1 MDTILYPVLC
11 YPLRPNHVLGV
22 LVGTDIRVVEPTKAA
37 VCNTILEHLQ
47 RQYKKQN
54 DYPDIDLINPRLKV
68 EPVKIRPVFRQNNG
82 SFPFPQA
89 ITVPVAAVFGENYD
103 DYYECYLPLIGEQF
117 FYYDQRQLV
126 SLLKNTATTHL
137 NDYSPDDLTKLA
149 RYPAPSLELVPLKV
163 NFDRSFSYR
172 KQVYQ
177 VRYETLERLADPYPI
192 PRAQRRQ
199 MSQLPEAAWELEDKV
214 DLLIT
219 KLLQQRAN
227 VLVVGPHG
235 VGKSA
240 VLGQAIRKIHNA
252 GRKHGAQLRFWR
264 IMAQRITASTKYLG
278 EWQGQLEQLILELK
292 ACNGILWVEDF
303 IRLLESGGHGPEDS
317 VAAFLIS
324 YLSRGDLQLVGELTP
339 NQLESLRRLLP
350 GFAELCQVIELKELP
365 EDRILRIFEQ
375 LAKYIRLQ
383 HQVQIDD
390 QSLQLIYRLLSRYSP
405 YEQFPGKGVRF
416 IGQCLNEVL
425 LNQDKVI
432 DKALIIQTLTQ
443 QTGLPSLFLRDDLR
457 LDKQELS
464 AYFSERIIGQEQ
476 AIGQL
481 TDIVKIYKAG
491 LNNPHKPITTLLFAG
506 PTGVGKTASAKAIA
520 NYFFG
525 QGQLKNPLVRI
536 DMSEFQ
542 LPGEI
547 SRLIGDGQQVGQL
560 VKEVRERPFSVL
572 LFDEVE
578 KAHPSVFDALLTV
591 LDEGMLLDAFG
602 RITNFRN
609 SIIILTSNLGASN
622 RKSIGY
628 KQTASSDDAYRSAI
642 QRFFRPEFINRID
655 NLVFFNSLSE
665 ADVAKI
671 LAIELKGIQQR
682 EGIQNRNLQL
692 HYTPSLQKHLLKVG
706 FDEEFG
712 ARPLQRAIEH
722 ELVHPLSK
730 WLIQH
735 PATRHATL
743 TIDRKDGQLHV
754 EVKKR

>member
-1 MDTILYPVLC
+1 MDTIQYAVLC
-11 YPLRPNHVLGV
+11 YPLQANQCLGV
-22 LVGTDIRVVEPTKAA
+22 LVGTDIRVVEADAA
-37 VCNTILEHLQ
+37 TACKTILEHLQ
-47 RQYKKQN
+47 RNYRRHN
-54 DYPDIDLINPRLKV
+54 DYPDVDLIDPRLTIT
-68 EPVKIRPVFRQNNG
+68 EVKIRPVFRQTNG
-82 SFPFPQA
+82 AFPFPET
-89 ITVPVAAVFGENYD
+89 ITVPVAAVHGANYD
-103 DYYECYLPLIGEQF
+103 DYFECYLPLLGEQF
-117 FYYDQRQLV
+117 FYYSQKQLP
-126 SLLKNTATTHL
+126 SLLRNTAVTHL
-137 NDYSPDDLTKLA
+137 NDYSPSDLTKLV
-149 RYPAPSLELVPLKV
+149 RHPKPELKLVPLRV
-163 NFDRSFSYR
+163 NFDRTFSYR
-172 KQVYQ
+172 KTAFQ
-177 VRYETLERLADPYPI
+177 VRYETLERLADPYPL
-192 PRAQRRQ
+192 PRAQRRH

-214 DLLIT
+214 DLLIS

-240 VLGQAIRKIHNA
+240 VLGQAIRKIHA
-252 GRKHGAQLRFWR
+252 ASRKHGANLRFWR
-264 IMAQRITASTKYLG
+264 MMAQRITSSTKYLG
-278 EWQGQLEQLILELK
+278 EWQGQLEQMILELQS
-292 ACNGILWVEDF
+292 CNGILWVEDF
-303 IRLLESGGHGPEDS
+303 IRLVESGGQGPEDS

-324 YLSRGDLQLVGELTP
+324 YLSRGDIQLIGELTP
-339 NQLESLRRLLP
+339 PQLESLRRLLP
-350 GFAELCQVIELKELP
+350 GFAELCQIIELKELP

-375 LAKYIRLQ
+375 LAKYIKQQ
-383 HQVQIDD
+383 HQVDIPSSSQ
-390 QSLQLIYRLLSRYSP
+390 QLIYRLLSRYYP

-416 IGQCLNEVL
+416 LGQCLNEVL
-425 LNQDKVI
+425 LNKASVI

-443 QTGLPSLFLRDDLR
+443 QTGLPALFLRDDQR
-457 LDKQELS
+457 LDKSELS
-464 AYFSERIIGQEQ
+464 TYFNKRIIGQDA

-622 RKSIGY
+622 RKSIGF
-628 KQTASSDDAYRSAI
+628 KQTTSSDDTYRAAI
-642 QRFFRPEFINRID
+642 QRYFRPEFINRID
-655 NLVFFNSLSE
+655 NMVFFNALSQE
-665 ADVAKI
+665 DIALI
-671 LAIELKGIQQR
+671 LDIELQGIQKR
-682 EGIQNRNLQL
+682 EGIINRNLTL
-692 HYTPSLQKHLLKVG
+692 NFGDALRSHLLSVG
-706 FDEEFG
+706 FDEEYG
-712 ARPLQRAIEH
+712 ARPLQRAVEH
-722 ELVHPLSK
+722 ELVHPLSR
-730 WLIQH
+730 WLIEN
-735 PATRHATL
+735 PAIQSQML
-743 TIDRKDGQLHV
+743 TINHRNGQLAV
-754 EVKKR
+754 TT